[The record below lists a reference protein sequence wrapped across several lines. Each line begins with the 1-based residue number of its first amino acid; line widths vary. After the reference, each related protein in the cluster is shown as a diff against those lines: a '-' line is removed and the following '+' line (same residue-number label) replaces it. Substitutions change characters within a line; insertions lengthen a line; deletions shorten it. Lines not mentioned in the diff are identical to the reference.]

1 MLNVFK
7 KVEQGKIGDSNSK
20 IIIEKKLTG
29 KEASFFYVVDG
40 NSSKFIGSAQDY
52 KRVGENNTGLNT
64 GGMGC
69 ISPHHMKMKKILN

>member
-1 MLNVFK
+1 MIVIQNYCR
-7 KVEQGKIGDSNSK
+7 
-20 IIIEKKLTG
+20 KKLTG

-69 ISPHHMKMKKILN
+69 ISPSPYENEKNIKLINKNLLNQQ